1 MRKYLGVLGGV
12 AALCVMSWAQV
23 PAPTPTPAQA
33 PAQAPA
39 PEPTPIP
46 VPPPPAS
53 RASAPQYPRFEL
65 FGGGTYAETG
75 LFNAGHW
82 AGLPGWDASLG
93 ANATSWLGFVLEGGQ
108 YFGTSKIPSLVPA
121 PFPSG
126 PNSSSPTPSPTF
138 NVATREYNFLF
149 GAQFSRRK
157 YGRWTP
163 FGELLYGHQGIRG
176 VATRRPGSFRRGNRH
191 GPGDSG
197 RRRPRPQNQ
206 SAFGGAVQGRL
217 FADRLPLFRFP
228 ASRSRTT
235 SGSRWALFS
244 AMCTRRSARSRR
256 KLSPNRKSRGDCCRA
271 ALGLDPSALL
281 RADSRGRPSLHE
293 PLLVSDDSVRELCA
307 NLRAAQQIA

>member
-1 MRKYLGVLGGV
+1 VRKYLGVLGGV
-12 AALCVMSWAQV
+12 AALCMMSWAQV
-23 PAPTPTPAQA
+23 PAPTPTPDQA

-53 RASAPQYPRFEL
+53 RVAAPPYPRFEV

-75 LFNAGHW
+75 FFNAGHW

-126 PNSSSPTPSPTF
+126 QFFEPTPSPTF

-149 GAQFSRRK
+149 GAQFFRRK

-163 FGELLYGHQGIRG
+163 FGELLYGHQGARG
-176 VATRRPGSFRRGNRH
+176 VATPKTGALVAEIGTGRAIVAGAGLDRQISRRFAVRFKADYLQTGTAFPG
-191 GPGDSG
+191 
-197 RRRPRPQNQ
+197 
-206 SAFGGAVQGRL
+206 FGKQKQ
-217 FADRLPLFRFP
+217 DNFRF
-228 ASRSRTT
+228 SMGIVFSNVHKKRRTLEDET
-235 SGSRWALFS
+235 Q
-244 AMCTRRSARSRR
+244 
-256 KLSPNRKSRGDCCRA
+256 P
-271 ALGLDPSALL
+271 
-281 RADSRGRPSLHE
+281 E
-293 PLLVSDDSVRELCA
+293 P
-307 NLRAAQQIA
+307 